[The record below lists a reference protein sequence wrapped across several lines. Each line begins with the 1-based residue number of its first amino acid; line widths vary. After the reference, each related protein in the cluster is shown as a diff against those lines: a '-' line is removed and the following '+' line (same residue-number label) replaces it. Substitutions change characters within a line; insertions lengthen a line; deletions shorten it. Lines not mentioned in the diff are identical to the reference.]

1 MEAAQMT
8 ESGTF
13 EADDGDTLGGRIV
26 RARDALGL
34 STAQLARRL
43 GVKTATLAQWE
54 NDRAE
59 PRSNRLRNLAGILG
73 VSPIWL
79 LVGRGEAPP
88 EEEPLAQEAAM
99 LRTEIVQLS
108 EEALALSRRLRETA
122 DRLDRL
128 RESAGRGD

>member
-1 MEAAQMT
+1 MNAAAQT
-8 ESGTF
+8 QSEPYA
-13 EADDGDTLGGRIV
+13 ADDGDTLGGRIV

-79 LVGRGEAPP
+79 LVGKGEAPP
-88 EEEPLAQEAAM
+88 EDEPLAQEAAM
-99 LRTEIVQLS
+99 LRSEIAALS
-108 EEALALSRRLRETA
+108 QEALALSRRLQEA
-122 DRLDRL
+122 AERLDRL
-128 RESAGRGD
+128 REHAGHID